1 MKYQDMY
8 GNLIDLNNKK
18 DVALIIQEIFNN
30 ADSFY
35 SCRNACENLSVIVR
49 EAFEN
54 RINELEEEVK
64 ITGRSKTGVK

>member
-1 MKYQDMY
+1 MY

-35 SCRNACENLSVIVR
+35 SCRNAYENLNFITR

-54 RINELEEEVK
+54 RIHELEEEVR
-64 ITGRSKTGVK
+64 ITGRSKIGVK